1 MNDACDCT
9 SCQDVAQQ
17 LRDNPDMSMSQVIQE
32 MSQTSLP
39 AWERN
44 ALVMSEAI
52 TFDLSSLIDNE
63 GENVSKHFS
72 DLRKAFGLIGR
83 KVAMNLLRI
92 NAARNYLKSGKVSG
106 SPTLGDYLG
115 RRESIIVDGSQ
126 KLKKLRGLSNMHMEI
141 CEKIIQKAKSGVGT
155 GQNDYQMEEHLRSC
169 LFALNVYSKKYFQV
183 AKEMTLELNKL
194 DVKYHWPRIPQSSDV
209 YSANTSTKTENN
221 GKVEV
226 ETKVFESKVRE
237 ETLDILKNMLEAK
250 KKEVEVTATASKE
263 VATMGSDKFA
273 ISERLEGLSSV
284 KDDAVRRIKQLSQII
299 DDMGGKEVTIHNVEK
314 HAAECLDVE
323 AYLSKFLTEVVPM
336 EGMFE
341 IMKEDRKVAKRT
353 QKKWENRFE
362 KAQKAVIEAKGAGR
376 TRQAGEFR
384 KLREIALQTSEQM
397 RGNVKA
403 LEQNIEG
410 TQSILHDVNMAK
422 TKLLTV
428 IVSCNRFIRDSA
440 MTSKSAEKT
449 TLVLAS
455 AFENI
460 NKLEENINKRGVRE
474 LTA

>member
-1 MNDACDCT
+1 
-9 SCQDVAQQ
+9 
-17 LRDNPDMSMSQVIQE
+17 MSMSQVIQE
-32 MSQTSLP
+32 MSQTTASP
-39 AWERN
+39 WERN
-44 ALVMSEAI
+44 AFVVSEAM
-52 TFDLSSLIDNE
+52 TFPLTSVIDNA
-63 GENVSKHFS
+63 GKNVSKHFS
-72 DLRKAFGLIGR
+72 DLRKGFGSVGK
-83 KVAMNLLRI
+83 KVAMEILQI
-92 NAARNYLKSGKVSG
+92 SAARNCLSSGEVSG
-106 SPTLGDYLG
+106 DKTLGDYLNK
-115 RRESIIVDGSQ
+115 RQSIIVGGSK
-126 KLKKLRGLSNMHMEI
+126 KLKDLRDLSNTHMEI
-141 CEKIIQKAKSGVGT
+141 CEKMIQQAKNGVGAD
-155 GQNDYQMEEHLRSC
+155 QDSYQMEEYLRGC
-169 LFALNVYSKKYFQV
+169 LSTLNVCSKEYFQIIR
-183 AKEMTLELNKL
+183 EITLELNKL
-194 DVKYHWPRIPQSSDV
+194 DVKCHWPQIPDSSYFD
-209 YSANTSTKTENN
+209 SLNNSTKTENN

-226 ETKVFESKVRE
+226 ESNVE
-237 ETLDILKNMLEAK
+237 EDERSAILDILGNMLEAK
-250 KKEVEVTATASKE
+250 KKEAEVTATASKE
-263 VATMGSDKFA
+263 IATVGSDKFA

-299 DDMGGKEVTIHNVEK
+299 DDMGGKEITIHNVEK

-323 AYLSKFLTEVVPM
+323 TYLSKFLTEVVPM
-336 EGMFE
+336 EGMFAV
-341 IMKEDRKVAKRT
+341 MKEDRKVAKRT

-376 TRQAGEFR
+376 DRQAGEFR

-403 LEQNIEG
+403 LEQNIES

-440 MTSKSAEKT
+440 MASKSAEKT

-460 NKLEENINKRGVRE
+460 NKLEENINKRGVRA

>member
-1 MNDACDCT
+1 
-9 SCQDVAQQ
+9 
-17 LRDNPDMSMSQVIQE
+17 MSMSQVIQE
-32 MSQTSLP
+32 MSQTTASP
-39 AWERN
+39 WERN
-44 ALVMSEAI
+44 TFVVSEAM
-52 TFDLSSLIDNE
+52 TFPLNSVIDNA

-72 DLRKAFGLIGR
+72 DLRKGFGSVGK
-83 KVAMNLLRI
+83 KVAMELLQI
-92 NAARNYLKSGKVSG
+92 SAARNCLSSGKVSG
-106 SPTLGDYLG
+106 DKALGDYLNK
-115 RRESIIVDGSQ
+115 RQSILAEGAQ
-126 KLKKLRGLSNMHMEI
+126 QLKKLRDASNANMEI
-141 CEKIIQKAKSGVGT
+141 CDQIVQKAKNGV
-155 GQNDYQMEEHLRSC
+155 DSYQTEEELRGY
-169 LFALNVYSKKYFQV
+169 LFVLNVYSKKYFQIV
-183 AKEMTLELNKL
+183 REITLELNKL
-194 DVKYHWPRIPQSSDV
+194 DVKCHWPQIPDSSYVD
-209 YSANTSTKTENN
+209 SLNNSTKTENN

-226 ETKVFESKVRE
+226 ESNVE
-237 ETLDILKNMLEAK
+237 EDERSAILDILGNMLEAK
-250 KKEVEVTATASKE
+250 KKEAEVTATASKE
-263 VATMGSDKFA
+263 IATVGSDKFA

-299 DDMGGKEVTIHNVEK
+299 DDMGGKEITIHNVEK

-323 AYLSKFLTEVVPM
+323 TYLSKFLTEVVPM
-336 EGMFE
+336 EGMFAV
-341 IMKEDRKVAKRT
+341 MKEDRKVAKRT

-376 TRQAGEFR
+376 DRQAGEFR

-403 LEQNIEG
+403 LEQNIES

-440 MTSKSAEKT
+440 MASKSAEKT

-460 NKLEENINKRGVRE
+460 NKLEENINKRGVRA

>member
-1 MNDACDCT
+1 MNGTCDCT

-32 MSQTSLP
+32 MSEVRASL
-39 AWERN
+39 WERN
-44 ALVMSEAI
+44 
-52 TFDLSSLIDNE
+52 TFIVSDVTTVPLNLKMQD
-63 GENVSKHFS
+63 VSKHFFE
-72 DLRKAFGLIGR
+72 LRKNFESTEQQISMKLSQIN
-83 KVAMNLLRI
+83 VAKNLLMAEG
-92 NAARNYLKSGKVSG
+92 NFASKVLGFYLDK
-106 SPTLGDYLG
+106 
-115 RRESIIVDGSQ
+115 RELILTKNTQ
-126 KLKKLRGLSNMHMEI
+126 NLKDLKDLSHNDMSI
-141 CEKIIQKAKSGVGT
+141 CEQILQKAEKARFNNQGFQQWEESFMDNLASLNAYSEEYFGVI
-155 GQNDYQMEEHLRSC
+155 
-169 LFALNVYSKKYFQV
+169 
-183 AKEMTLELNKL
+183 KEMTLELNKF
-194 DVKYHWPRIPQSSDV
+194 DVKCHWPHIPESSNGASV
-209 YSANTSTKTENN
+209 NNSTKAENN

-226 ETKVFESKVRE
+226 ESNIRE
-237 ETLDILKNMLEAK
+237 ETLDILQKMLEAK
-250 KKEVEVTATASKE
+250 KKEAEVTATASKE
-263 VATMGSDKFA
+263 IATMSSDKFA

-299 DDMGGKEVTIHNVEK
+299 DDMGGKEITIHNVEK

-323 AYLSKFLTEVVPM
+323 TYLSKFLTEVVPM
-336 EGMFE
+336 EGMFAV
-341 IMKEDRKVAKRT
+341 MKEDRKVAKRT

-403 LEQNIEG
+403 LEQNIES

-440 MTSKSAEKT
+440 MASKSAEKT

-460 NKLEENINKRGVRE
+460 NKLEENINKRGVRA